1 MSERRSPAWR
11 AWIAAGVFFVLVAA
25 AVLLLRPRAPEPP
38 DGPPPD
44 PAPAPLAIPE
54 APPPLG
60 RADLLEAARRATDA
74 FAAGRPAPGENAALV
89 GRRFVLVTPFGC
101 DGPQPRDSEATMF
114 WSYDREAETLRATVT
129 PETFTDAAF
138 ARSVARGLEFEA
150 AEGFWIGRAWTSSDA
165 CPSSVAPSSPLRRSD
180 GAQDSEEASGGE
192 APETEG
198 ESPAPPRPA
207 RETLALVEY
216 FEPGSR
222 RAARRDGRPYT
233 AVKRL
238 RQGEIALG
246 QGLRLVVE
254 GRLAE
259 LPGGQPI
266 GCWSESATIRPICVI
281 RGRVDRVAVTD
292 ASRQRVLGEWTN

>member
-11 AWIAAGVFFVLVAA
+11 AWIAAGVFLVLVAA
-25 AVLLLRPRAPEPP
+25 AILLLRPRAPAPP

-60 RADLLEAARRATDA
+60 RTDLLEAAGRAADA

-89 GRRFVLVTPFGC
+89 GRRFVLVMPFGC
-101 DGPQPRDSEATMF
+101 DGPQPRDSEAPKF
-114 WSYDREAETLRATVT
+114 WSYDEESETLRASVT
-129 PETFTDAAF
+129 PEAFTDAAF
-138 ARSVARGLEFEA
+138 ARDVARGLEFEA
-150 AEGFWIGRAWTSSDA
+150 AEGFWIGRAWTSSEA
-165 CPSSVAPSSPLRRSD
+165 CPPSEAPSSPPRRSD
-180 GAQDSEEASGGE
+180 PSQARQEAAGGE
-192 APETEG
+192 EPETEAG
-198 ESPAPPRPA
+198 SPAPSRPA

-222 RAARRDGRPYT
+222 RAARREGRPYT
-233 AVKRL
+233 VVKRRRL
-238 RQGEIALG
+238 AEVALG
-246 QGLRLVVE
+246 QGLRVVVE

-266 GCWSESATIRPICVI
+266 GCWGESATIRPICVI